1 MGEFRKYRP
10 YYACNALR
18 FNAREKLYY
27 DGYSNNKADAMTRVP
42 NFKDINGTEYG
53 WLLNM
58 NAHAY
63 YGNNSTTTSS
73 ASGISIESITLGTV
87 IAGNYE
93 HFTYLTPYA
102 TSDKLVDYSIDD
114 YDYRPNIAGVT
125 YFQRAQYVAQDVNKI
140 LYSMSIFNDNVD
152 VYNINDAPNTVIQ
165 VWSQDTFY
173 EKVGDNYILTT
184 SQPTDWNDNIGD
196 GKYGYNQYYTL
207 HEAEDI
213 EVSCIKFRKVMAAS
227 SNTSR
232 SYANATAT
240 ESNQV
245 NILTIYCSYF
255 LDHPVTIHAGD
266 SYLLSLSFESSQF

>member
-1 MGEFRKYRP
+1 MGTFKKYRP

-27 DGYSNNKADAMTRVP
+27 EYLNNKDNAMTRVP
-42 NFKDINGTEYG
+42 NFQDVNGTEYG

-58 NAHAY
+58 NARSY
-63 YGNNSTTTSS
+63 NGNQSTTTSS

-93 HFTYLTPYA
+93 HFVYLTPYA

-114 YDYRPNIAGVT
+114 YDYRQNMVGVT
-125 YFQRAQYVAQDVNKI
+125 YFQRAQYVARDVNKI
-140 LYSMSIFNDNVD
+140 LYSMSIFNDNAD
-152 VYNINDAPNTVIQ
+152 TYDQNQSSFWDPTNNKYYSYDSTTQTYIHITEEPAD
-165 VWSQDTFY
+165 WSTNYTDY
-173 EKVGDNYILTT
+173 YILN
-184 SQPTDWNDNIGD
+184 P
-196 GKYGYNQYYTL
+196 
-207 HEAEDI
+207 AEDI

-227 SNTSR
+227 SNASR
-232 SYANATAT
+232 SYDNATAT

-245 NILTIYCSYF
+245 NILTLYCSYF
-255 LDHPVTIHAGD
+255 LDQPVTIHPGD